1 MRHPTD
7 AVFNVAGGTKRVP
20 MTTCQPINRCT
31 LSKVTSS
38 ARDSPR
44 TTRPVHAVSTA
55 FPAGPPV
62 HGRTGSSRWFCP
74 DRFGDDVLHWLRD
87 VAVARACHPHR
98 LPGLHLSSLSNH
110 VRAPVSA
117 TPTAT
122 RRTARQRRVMSGC
135 TEPACPRSACL

>member
-62 HGRTGSSRWFCP
+62 HGRTGSSPVVLP
-74 DRFGDDVLHWLRD
+74 DRFGDDVLTGLGMLRLL
-87 VAVARACHPHR
+87 VPVTRTGCR
-98 LPGLHLSSLSNH
+98 VCIS
-110 VRAPVSA
+110 VRSQTTCAL
-117 TPTAT
+117 
-122 RRTARQRRVMSGC
+122 R
-135 TEPACPRSACL
+135 